1 MSDIEIILG
10 LTETDRRL
18 HRMKCFHR
26 ERVEAIQ
33 KDQSHVR
40 LDDPARLVVHLIP
53 EESLSGSKCLS
64 ASNLK
69 RSAQSIRPL
78 GIRNGG
84 GYRDS
89 RFNADGVLVYS
100 GRDAFRAYSQ
110 LFRSGLY
117 EGVMAGAVFQAKEE
131 AKVFRESDCEEA
143 LLGALAD
150 YLPFAKALEL
160 QLPFWMFAALVG
172 CEGARICL
180 NRSWGDLSEYAIDR
194 NTVWLPETKID
205 AFDIDPVKHL
215 RPMLDV
221 LWNAAGL
228 ERSFNYNEQGDR
240 KPRQ

>member
-1 MSDIEIILG
+1 MSDIETILG
-10 LTETDRRL
+10 LTEAERHL
-18 HRMKCFHR
+18 HRMRDFHR

-40 LDDPARLVVHLIP
+40 LNDPTRLVVHLMP
-53 EESLSGSKCLS
+53 EDSLRAPKSVA
-64 ASNLK
+64 ASDLK

-78 GIRNGG
+78 GDRNGG
-84 GYRDS
+84 GYKDS

-100 GRDAFRAYSQ
+100 GRDAVRAYSQ

-131 AKVFRESDCEEA
+131 AKVFREAECEEA

-150 YLPFAKALEL
+150 YLPFAKTHEL

-180 NRSWGDLSEYAIDR
+180 NRSWGDLSEHPIDR

-205 AFDIDPVKHL
+205 AFDFDPVKHL

-240 KPRQ
+240 KPRR